1 MSDSNFTH
9 VNLGPDPAF
18 APHLTPGQDSHLP
31 HEAWHV
37 VQQRQGRAQ
46 PTLNV
51 DGKSVNDNPGQ
62 EHEADVMGTQGLTAR
77 PRAALRAGGVALFK
91 LSRDRGRDL
100 SPHQQALAKG
110 WPRVSCFAASPP

>member
-1 MSDSNFTH
+1 M
-9 VNLGPDPAF
+9 
-18 APHLTPGQDSHLP
+18 
-31 HEAWHV
+31 

-91 LSRDRGRDL
+91 LSRDRGRGL

-110 WPRVSCFAASPP
+110 WPRVSCFAASPPRHIARAHIGCVSQRVHCEHHTFR